1 MGAEASRANSELP
14 PGTEETVTPS
24 PATAG
29 LARHRLGSSS
39 VWVTPVVLGLGP
51 IAGLYAPVSDEDARE
66 ALEAAWGR
74 GIRAFDTAPHY
85 GAGLSESRLGSF
97 ICDHARSK
105 MIVSSKVG
113 RLLVPADS
121 DVEGAHLF
129 YGTPRLT
136 RVLDFSGAGVKRS
149 VAESCARLGTDRIDI
164 AFVHDPDEHFAEALE
179 QSLPAL
185 ADLRDEGVV
194 GAIGVAMNQ
203 SAMLAR
209 FVREADIDCVMVA
222 GRWSLLDRCAGDEL
236 LPLCLER
243 DVGVLVAGVFNSGI
257 LARPEPGATFD
268 YAPAP
273 PELLAKARQMQD
285 ACAAHGVP
293 LRAAALQFPLRH
305 PAVSAVV
312 FGARSAAEVIDD
324 LSDLHRELTAELWD
338 ELDAN

>member
-1 MGAEASRANSELP
+1 
-14 PGTEETVTPS
+14 VT
-24 PATAG
+24 
-29 LARHRLGSSS
+29 RF
-39 VWVTPVVLGLGP
+39 VLGLAP
-51 IAGLYAPVSDEDARE
+51 IGGLYAPLTDEAARA
-66 ALEAAWGR
+66 ALEAAWDR
-74 GIRAFDTAPHY
+74 GIHAFDTAPHY

-97 ICDHARSK
+97 ISTHPRGE

-113 RLLVPADS
+113 RLLVPAES
-121 DVEGAHLF
+121 DVEGAHGF

-149 VAESCARLGTDRIDI
+149 VAESCRRLGVDRLDI
-164 AFVHDPDEHFAEALE
+164 AFVHDPDEHFVEALG

-185 ADLRDEGVV
+185 ADLRNEGVV

-203 SAMLAR
+203 ASMLAR

-222 GRWSLLDRCAGDEL
+222 GRWSLLDRSAGEEL

-243 DVGVLVAGVFNSGI
+243 EVGVLVGGVFNSGI
-257 LARPEPGATFD
+257 LAMPGPGATFD

-273 PELLAKARQMQD
+273 PQLLARARRMQD

-305 PAVSAVV
+305 PAVSSIV

-324 LSDLHRELTAELWD
+324 VTDLDRELTAELWD
-338 ELDAN
+338 ELHAN